1 MTPCHGPVPVEVDPL
16 LTSKF
21 DKVELIGTGEF
32 SQVYKVTE
40 KQDLTSSRSYFSI
53 PLSRTSPRTSL
64 PDRVW
69 AVKKSRNAYIG
80 PKDRQRKLQEVDTLK
95 ELGQSDHTVQ
105 LFDNWEVNSHL
116 YIQTEFC
123 EEGSLDMFLDQVGR
137 KARLDDFRIWKIMLE
152 LSLVSLQPIPILNML
167 TNQQGLKHIHDSGFI
182 HLDLKPANV
191 LITFEGVLKIADFG
205 MATRWPAQPGIDGE
219 GDREYI
225 GPEILM
231 GQFDQPADIFALGLI
246 MLEIAGNV
254 MLPHNGA
261 SWQRLRSGDMS
272 DVPSLTWSSET
283 SNILRNSSGKPISQ
297 DESPEDFYASDS
309 GDEDFVSPNFLR
321 RKPDHE
327 MKNGSFAL
335 HRSGELYQPPAFM
348 IDPNNPEALDNLVRW
363 MIAPQAANRPVVH
376 QILSTMG
383 VHWAE
388 TRRRAGATIFE
399 GNWGPADEVL
409 ADDAEMID
417 V

>member
-1 MTPCHGPVPVEVDPL
+1 
-16 LTSKF
+16 
-21 DKVELIGTGEF
+21 
-32 SQVYKVTE
+32 
-40 KQDLTSSRSYFSI
+40 
-53 PLSRTSPRTSL
+53 
-64 PDRVW
+64 
-69 AVKKSRNAYIG
+69 
-80 PKDRQRKLQEVDTLK
+80 
-95 ELGQSDHTVQ
+95 
-105 LFDNWEVNSHL
+105 
-116 YIQTEFC
+116 
-123 EEGSLDMFLDQVGR
+123 
-137 KARLDDFRIWKIMLE
+137 
-152 LSLVSLQPIPILNML
+152 ML
-167 TNQQGLKHIHDSGFI
+167 THRQGLKHIHDSGFI

-231 GQFDQPADIFALGLI
+231 GHFDKPADVFALGLI

-254 MLPHNGA
+254 MLPDNGA

-283 SNILRNSSGKPISQ
+283 SNILRDSSGKPLSQ
-297 DESPEDFYASDS
+297 HESLEDFYGSDS
-309 GDEDFVSPNFLR
+309 GDDDFGSPNFLR
-321 RKPDHE
+321 RKRDLE
-327 MKNGSFAL
+327 MKNGPFAL
-335 HRSGELYQPPAFM
+335 HRSGELAQPPAFM
-348 IDPNNPEALDNLVRW
+348 VNPSNPEALDNLVRW
-363 MIAPQAANRPVVH
+363 MIAPQAANRPVVQ
-376 QILSTMG
+376 QILSTTG

-399 GNWGPADEVL
+399 GNWGPADEIL